1 MGFFSLIAK
10 PILKAREARRKA
22 RIAAGIA
29 RVPHV
34 ELPEGVVALNADFF
48 RLQRVRAHNAA
59 RGRSPL
65 RG

>member
-1 MGFFSLIAK
+1 MRFFSIIPKA
-10 PILKAREARRKA
+10 ILKVREARRKA

-29 RVPHV
+29 RVPRL
-34 ELPEGVVALNADFF
+34 ESPEGVHPLNADFF
-48 RLQRVRAHNAA
+48 RLQRVRAQNAA